1 MRLPLFVEREELFAA
16 WAPLQ
21 AAAGGAPDVAAVL
34 ALCRVYGAALGLSTA
49 IGKASKAD
57 YTARKNDP
65 IAYGGDVYSFLR
77 ENGANQPD
85 IIRRRCRSWRRSP
98 NGCGRGR
105 RRSPKPPSLRR
116 PSPNSEAGGRTSR

>member
-85 IIRRRCRSWRRSP
+85 IIRAALPILEEIAERLWPREEEVAAAAV
-98 NGCGRGR
+98 
-105 RRSPKPPSLRR
+105 PSAPLA
-116 PSPNSEAGGRTSR
+116 E